1 MKNQLI
7 DLNNVLYE
15 QLERLNDE
23 DLKGEDLDKEI
34 KRSRALTNVAN
45 SIINNG
51 ALALKAVEFRE
62 EYGIKADS
70 QKLLGLG
77 DRSE

>member
-1 MKNQLI
+1 MKNQPI
-7 DLNNVLYE
+7 DVNNILFE

-23 DLKGEDLDKEI
+23 ELKGEELDKEI

-45 SIINNG
+45 SIVNNA
-51 ALALKAVEFRE
+51 ALALKAVQFRE
-62 EYGIKADS
+62 EYGMKADS

-77 DRSE
+77 ERNE